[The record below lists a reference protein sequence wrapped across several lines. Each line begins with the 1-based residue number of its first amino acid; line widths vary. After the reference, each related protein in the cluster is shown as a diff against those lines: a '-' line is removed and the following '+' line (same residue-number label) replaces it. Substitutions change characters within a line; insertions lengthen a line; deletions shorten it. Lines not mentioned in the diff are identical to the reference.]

1 VLFKILKHDH
11 FAAELIEQ
19 VKDDYQK
26 IDQNLSFYLR
36 SKDSQILK
44 VPEEGSFKYSR
55 RNRPI
60 AEIDVMGHKKN
71 SIDVYEVKCG
81 YRITKARKQLHKIK
95 KILRKVYKKRI
106 NLFFYHGGSGELIQ
120 IF

>member
-1 VLFKILKHDH
+1 MYFTRGVEKILKHDN

-19 VKDDYQK
+19 VKDNYQK
-26 IDQNLSFYLR
+26 VDQNLSFFSHRKRL
-36 SKDSQILK
+36 
-44 VPEEGSFKYSR
+44 
-55 RNRPI
+55 I
-60 AEIDVMGHKKN
+60 AEVDVMGHTKD

-81 YRITKARKQLHKIK
+81 YRITKARKQLYKLK
-95 KILRKVYKKRI
+95 KILRQFYNKRI